1 MASELR
7 VNTLK
12 DASGNNS
19 VGMSTVAG
27 GSAKVWATLDTDS
40 TVVLFDSFNVSS
52 ISDDK
57 TGGYGVTPTSNMSDG
72 NYYSCGTCAY
82 SSQTSDHDR
91 YLADNYTG
99 GGMDAR
105 RTSSNCKVGAYESSY
120 KDTYTVGL
128 MFMGD
133 LA

>member
-1 MASELR
+1 MAGKIVADQLEHSTAGT
-7 VNTLK
+7 VNTQFVV
-12 DASGNNS
+12 N
-19 VGMSTVAG
+19 
-27 GSAKVWATLDTDS
+27 GSAKLWATLDTDS

-72 NYYSCGTCAY
+72 NYYACGTCAY

-105 RTSSNCKVGAYESSY
+105 RTSSNCKVGQYESSY
-120 KDTYTVGL
+120 KDSYTVGL

>member
-1 MASELR
+1 M
-7 VNTLK
+7 T
-12 DASGNNS
+12 S
-19 VGMSTVAG
+19 VLNVDTIADKAGTGPVALTKQQA
-27 GSAKVWATLDTDS
+27 AKLWATLDADS

-52 ISDDK
+52 VSDDK
-57 TGGYGVTPTSNMSDG
+57 TGGYGVTATSNMSDG
-72 NYYSCGTCAY
+72 NYYACGTTCY
-82 SSQTSDHDR
+82 HTTTSDHDR

-105 RTSSNCKVGAYESSY
+105 RTSSNCKVGNYESSY
-120 KDTYTVGL
+120 KDTFNVGL